1 MTTRSIPSNRATRFE
16 LGRKAITPGAN
27 AQLHPIEILR
37 ALDRH
42 PRGDWGALCTQDRYA
57 NGAAVENGTRLL
69 SAYHSTKGVRFWIIT
84 EADRSSTTVLLP
96 EEY

>member
-1 MTTRSIPSNRATRFE
+1 MTTKSIPSERTTLFD
-16 LGRKAITPGAN
+16 LGRRAITPGVN

-42 PRGDWGALCTQDRYA
+42 SRGDWGEVCTQDQHA
-57 NGAAVENGTRLL
+57 NDAAVENGTRLL
-69 SAYHSTKGVRFWIIT
+69 SVYHSPKGVRFWIIT

>member
-1 MTTRSIPSNRATRFE
+1 MTTRSVPSNRATRFE
-16 LGRKAITPGAN
+16 LGRKAITPGVN

-42 PRGDWGALCTQDRYA
+42 ASGDWGELCPDDQQTNEDA
-57 NGAAVENGTRLL
+57 IKNGTRLF
-69 SAYHSTKGVRFWIIT
+69 SAYRSTKGVRFWVIT
-84 EADRSSTTVLLP
+84 EADRSATTVLLP